1 MGWDGDGQEQGVGR
15 RALCKQSPSPA
26 QLVYTKL
33 SCCSRSPSTSPGK
46 GRKGEVSFPWVSG
59 TQLGLHVR
67 ITWVLLEVTMSRP
80 ILGYGPSVAV
90 YRAPGATDEQPRL
103 EAAALAGAL
112 LRGWLK
118 GELLQPGGLSA
129 VSPILC
135 RKGPVEAKSESQE
148 TETKPAPAEVKT
160 VPNDATQTKENESK
174 A

>member
-15 RALCKQSPSPA
+15 RALCKESWGA
-26 QLVYTKL
+26 QPGTARLYRAELLLPQPLRVRKGCT
-33 SCCSRSPSTSPGK
+33 CCPSTSPGK

-118 GELLQPGGLSA
+118 GELLQPEVSA
-129 VSPILC
+129 LFPRFSAGRAPWKQS
-135 RKGPVEAKSESQE
+135 RRARRQKRSQHQP
-148 TETKPAPAEVKT
+148 K
-160 VPNDATQTKENESK
+160 
-174 A
+174 